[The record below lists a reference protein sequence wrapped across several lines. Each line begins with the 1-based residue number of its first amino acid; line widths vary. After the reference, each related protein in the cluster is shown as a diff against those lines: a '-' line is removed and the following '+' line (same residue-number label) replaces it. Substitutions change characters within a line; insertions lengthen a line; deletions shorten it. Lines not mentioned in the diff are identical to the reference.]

1 MCQLN
6 IAYAV
11 LLGATLCVAA
21 SAQGGSGSKRKGGG
35 AKQRAGSAREVP
47 TLEQQYALAVL
58 ERLLSSSK
66 EFDDDQVRIKAQVQA
81 ADILWPYDE
90 PRARGIFKDAFDAT
104 ASAKLEKGKEATAP
118 ASPLGGA
125 APLMTLRGEVLS
137 VVARRDPD
145 LAESLI
151 GSLKKDARGEDD
163 ATNPDKAEQGAGSG
177 LYLETALSIA
187 ETNPRRAVRLAEAGL
202 EGGLYLDP
210 SLVRVLY
217 ALRRTSPAQADAL
230 YKSVLATA
238 RRRQGYSSVNLTILA
253 TYALPEFSASS
264 AYSGDT
270 LPVAGAEAQ
279 ATGPLAVEFL
289 DFAFETYT
297 ALAFPPPTPTT
308 GAEARPASVPN
319 PIDYMTGQ
327 RLQPFFAR
335 YMPEKAVLFRG
346 ALEAIAVRLKQNSL
360 MEAVSNLSQSGSA
373 DDIAKQA
380 EATTDSFQRDL
391 LYFRAALSASG
402 AGEFERALSL
412 AEKISAEDFRD
423 ELESNVRFS
432 ASTDLLGKGEID
444 ASLGYAKEI
453 SDVQRRALLLAKIA
467 RTLLD
472 KQNIPRASEVLS
484 EAEKTIG
491 RSKDGMEKAQA
502 LLIITEVKIR
512 LDPTQGF
519 ESMEATVKAF
529 NEADAAPAPKSD
541 ATPGIGSMMKTM
553 FAGMF
558 RLGSPDFAPSF
569 SLLAATDFN
578 RAIQLAQKL
587 TRKDGAILAQLAAC
601 RRVLI
606 KQTGKKSQPRRP

>member
-21 SAQGGSGSKRKGGG
+21 AAQGGSGPKRKGGV
-35 AKQRAGSAREVP
+35 AKPRAGSPREVP

-58 ERLLSSSK
+58 EQLLSSSK
-66 EFDDDQVRIKAQVQA
+66 EFEDDQLKIRTQVQV

-90 PRARGIFKDAFDAT
+90 PRARGIFKDAFGAT
-104 ASAKLEKGKEATAP
+104 ASAKLEKGKESTPP
-118 ASPLGGA
+118 ASLPGGA
-125 APLMTLRGEVLS
+125 APLMALQGEVLS

-151 GSLKKDARGEDD
+151 GSLKDARGEDD
-163 ATNPDKAEQGAGSG
+163 ATNPDNAERGVGSG
-177 LYLETALSIA
+177 LYLESALSIA

-202 EGGLYLDP
+202 EGGLDP
-210 SLVRVLY
+210 SVVRVLY

-238 RRRQGYSSVNLTILA
+238 RRREGYTAVNITILA
-253 TYALPEFSASS
+253 SYALPEFSTAGS
-264 AYSGDT
+264 AYGGDT

-279 ATGPLAVEFL
+279 AAGPLAVEFL
-289 DFAFETYT
+289 NFAFDTYMS
-297 ALAFPPPTPTT
+297 LAFPPPAAAT

-319 PIDYMTGQ
+319 PIDYITGQ
-327 RLQPFFAR
+327 RLLPFFTR
-335 YMPEKAVLFRG
+335 YLPEKAVLFRG

-360 MEAVSNLSQSGSA
+360 METVSNLTQSGST

-380 EATTDSFQRDL
+380 EAATDSFQHDL

-402 AGEFERALSL
+402 AGEFQRALSL

-432 ASTDLLGKGEID
+432 ASTDSLGKGEID
-444 ASLGYAKEI
+444 ESLSYAKEI
-453 SDVQRRALLLAKIA
+453 SDVRRRALLLAKIA
-467 RTLLD
+467 RALLD
-472 KQNIPRASEVLS
+472 RQDILRASEVLS

-491 RSKDGMEKAQA
+491 KGKDGMEKAQA

-541 ATPGIGSMMKTM
+541 AAPGIGSMMKTM
-553 FAGMF
+553 LAGMF

-587 TRKDGAILAQLAAC
+587 MRKDGAVLAQLAAC
-601 RRVLI
+601 RGVLI
-606 KQTGKKSQPRRP
+606 KQTGKKSQTRRP